1 MPDMISLT
9 AQPRDP
15 SAKPKALRRAQIVP
29 GVIYGHGFE
38 TRSIQFSY
46 MAIERVVRQAGT
58 SRLISVQIE
67 GDSEVHNALIRE
79 VQRDPVTDRILHV
92 DLYRIVAD
100 EPIRNEVP
108 LVQRGKAPAE
118 DLGGTVSQ
126 LLESIEVECLPKDM
140 PEAIIIDLSKLTE
153 INSFLRV
160 ADLDIPEGVQVLTD
174 PEAEVIRVMAPRGL
188 TAAELAEEEAAAE
201 AAAEKEAA
209 ATEGPAASEE
219 EESSES

>member
-1 MPDMISLT
+1 
-9 AQPRDP
+9 
-15 SAKPKALRRAQIVP
+15 
-29 GVIYGHGFE
+29 
-38 TRSIQFSY
+38 

-209 ATEGPAASEE
+209 ATEGPAAPEE
-219 EESSES
+219 EES